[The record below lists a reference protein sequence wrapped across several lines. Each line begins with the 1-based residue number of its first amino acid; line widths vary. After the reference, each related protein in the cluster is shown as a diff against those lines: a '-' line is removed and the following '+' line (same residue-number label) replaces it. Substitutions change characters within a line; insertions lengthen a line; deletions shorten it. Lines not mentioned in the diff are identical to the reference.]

1 MELKVSQLLE
11 ENSKFKMVCPRCGK
25 EEIIPIEDIEEEV
38 EDEVFD
44 NNTELQ

>member
-1 MELKVSQLLE
+1 MKVSQLLE
-11 ENSKFKMVCPRCGK
+11 ESNKFKMKCPRCGR
-25 EEIIPIEDIEEEV
+25 EELIPIEDIEEV